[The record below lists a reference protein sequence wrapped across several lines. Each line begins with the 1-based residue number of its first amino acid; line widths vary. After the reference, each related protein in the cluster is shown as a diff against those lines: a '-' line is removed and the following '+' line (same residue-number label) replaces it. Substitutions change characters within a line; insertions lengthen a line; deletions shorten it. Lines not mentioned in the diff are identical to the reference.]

1 MLVAGM
7 LVYSAVWLAPPAL
20 DGRAWYNQTLADPS
34 IIVARNLLSPLARLD
49 PIVVGA
55 GLAASSFLFLRT
67 LVQSS
72 PPGWILLASWG
83 LFGHLLLAMK
93 QYNPLRYHL
102 FLVPVFIAASVAAAA
117 LIYEQRDRFDRRAW
131 PPWIFGP
138 LLVLL
143 IYATASAAG
152 GVVDLAARGLRVG
165 TYPGLSPR
173 SSLLAGF
180 LIVAFASAAVHLW
193 RRSRSVGDDVD
204 RPRCVRRLA
213 IGLVGATLVL
223 SLGEFG
229 FWWVN
234 RSPSLARAAQ
244 QVSGALPRDAIVA
257 GSWAPALCFESGLR
271 TLYVGRDRNEASLP
285 LIRPTHFLSV
295 NTDEGDYLLERLQ
308 GGEYAGLNGLDP
320 LPRRSSST

>member
-1 MLVAGM
+1 L
-7 LVYSAVWLAPPAL
+7 
-20 DGRAWYNQTLADPS
+20 
-34 IIVARNLLSPLARLD
+34 
-49 PIVVGA
+49 
-55 GLAASSFLFLRT
+55 
-67 LVQSS
+67 
-72 PPGWILLASWG
+72 G

-117 LIYEQRDRFDRRAW
+117 LIYERRDRFDRRAW

-143 IYATASAAG
+143 IYAAASAAG

-173 SSLLAGF
+173 SSLLAG
-180 LIVAFASAAVHLW
+180 
-193 RRSRSVGDDVD
+193 RSRSVGDDVD

-213 IGLVGATLVL
+213 IGLVGATLIL

-320 LPRRSSST
+320 LLRAPIDHRWEIVLYRLNWEGAAPPGAFD